1 LGFIPKL
8 VSCGRGFARRPAG
21 ELVPAG
27 ANLKSLWGDER
38 TAEGELVMEGFGVEI
53 FVVSRE

>member
-1 LGFIPKL
+1 

-53 FVVSRE
+53 FKLVEGSE